1 MLCKSQPQLAHR
13 IDPPREA
20 RNLAERILSSRIPIF
35 LCVIP
40 LLASGVVFAQNA
52 NVPSPRTGV
61 ASPYGVDGI
70 MLGVR
75 VPSQS
80 ATYREYRCSPS
91 EQFSD
96 FTWCQRTQKQQ
107 ERGRTF
113 DSTNSI
119 LRNQDGTVVYVN
131 RHIAPRRF
139 DGNEAQREINRLSNR
154 FGERARE
161 MRIPQRDGLTNAVI
175 ALWGKIQ
182 LEQLDGDAIS
192 ILASGGSPRK
202 GLLIDFLGNLQRS
215 AQLGLPVYRMSGGAG
230 YLWSGSFDRNGRGHL
245 RILAIDASATTPA
258 IASNPPKVSSSE
270 SGEEPQPTPTSVA
283 SPEKQAT
290 EEPRTT
296 EAELARVDAEKA
308 LAGAELVKAE
318 APKALAE
325 ADRAGFEADK
335 AAAQGRVVEILSR
348 GIIICLI
355 IVLAIVI
362 AFLVIR
368 HRKAEAGKGRFH
380 KSGAQPV
387 RAELRPQTSQAQT
400 SARETDILN
409 ETKSIEAATKS
420 IEAANVTLSPD
431 ENIAEEA
438 QPKIVVEQ
446 NKKVADQLSVGAQE
460 NESSPVGDKDD
471 PSKQISA

>member
-1 MLCKSQPQLAHR
+1 
-13 IDPPREA
+13 
-20 RNLAERILSSRIPIF
+20 
-35 LCVIP
+35 
-40 LLASGVVFAQNA
+40 
-52 NVPSPRTGV
+52 
-61 ASPYGVDGI
+61 
-70 MLGVR
+70 
-75 VPSQS
+75 
-80 ATYREYRCSPS
+80 
-91 EQFSD
+91 
-96 FTWCQRTQKQQ
+96 
-107 ERGRTF
+107 
-113 DSTNSI
+113 
-119 LRNQDGTVVYVN
+119 
-131 RHIAPRRF
+131 
-139 DGNEAQREINRLSNR
+139 
-154 FGERARE
+154 

-258 IASNPPKVSSSE
+258 IATNPPKVSSSE
-270 SGEEPQPTPTSVA
+270 SGQEPQPTPTSVV
-283 SPEKQAT
+283 SPETHAT
-290 EEPRTT
+290 ETPRTT
-296 EAELARVDAEKA
+296 ETELARVDAEKA

-318 APKALAE
+318 AAKALAE
-325 ADRAGFEADK
+325 ADRARLEADK
-335 AAAQGRVVEILSR
+335 AVAQGRVVEILSR
-348 GIIICLI
+348 GIITCLI

-368 HRKAEAGKGRFH
+368 HRKAEAGKGQFH

-387 RAELRPQTSQAQT
+387 RAELRPQTNQAQT
-400 SARETDILN
+400 WARETDILN

-431 ENIAEEA
+431 EKSAAEV

-446 NKKVADQLSVGAQE
+446 NKKVVDQLSVGAQE

-471 PSKQISA
+471 PSKQIFCLAELHQTLAKCADTISEPVR

>member
-1 MLCKSQPQLAHR
+1 
-13 IDPPREA
+13 
-20 RNLAERILSSRIPIF
+20 
-35 LCVIP
+35 
-40 LLASGVVFAQNA
+40 
-52 NVPSPRTGV
+52 
-61 ASPYGVDGI
+61 
-70 MLGVR
+70 
-75 VPSQS
+75 
-80 ATYREYRCSPS
+80 
-91 EQFSD
+91 
-96 FTWCQRTQKQQ
+96 
-107 ERGRTF
+107 
-113 DSTNSI
+113 
-119 LRNQDGTVVYVN
+119 
-131 RHIAPRRF
+131 
-139 DGNEAQREINRLSNR
+139 
-154 FGERARE
+154 

-182 LEQLDGDAIS
+182 LEQLDGDAMS
-192 ILASGGSPRK
+192 ILASGESPRK

-258 IASNPPKVSSSE
+258 IATNPPKVSSSE
-270 SGEEPQPTPTSVA
+270 SGQEPQPTPTSVV
-283 SPEKQAT
+283 SPETHAT
-290 EEPRTT
+290 EKPRTT

-308 LAGAELVKAE
+308 LVGAELVKAE

-325 ADRAGFEADK
+325 ADRTRFEADK
-335 AAAQGRVVEILSR
+335 AVAQGRVVEILSR

-368 HRKAEAGKGRFH
+368 HRKAEAGKGQFH

-387 RAELRPQTSQAQT
+387 RAELRAQTNQAQT

-420 IEAANVTLSPD
+420 IEALSPD
-431 ENIAEEA
+431 ENIAEEV

-460 NESSPVGDKDD
+460 NESSSVGDKDD
-471 PSKQISA
+471 PSKQIFCLAELHQTLAKCADTVSEPSSSLPTSLQQQTATADVLKRSPM

>member
-1 MLCKSQPQLAHR
+1 
-13 IDPPREA
+13 
-20 RNLAERILSSRIPIF
+20 
-35 LCVIP
+35 
-40 LLASGVVFAQNA
+40 
-52 NVPSPRTGV
+52 
-61 ASPYGVDGI
+61 

-107 ERGRTF
+107 ERSRTF

-131 RHIAPRRF
+131 RHIAPWRF
-139 DGNEAQREINRLSNR
+139 DGNEAQREINRLSSR

-182 LEQLDGDAIS
+182 LEQLDGDAMS
-192 ILASGGSPRK
+192 ILASGESPRK

-258 IASNPPKVSSSE
+258 IATNPPKVSSSE
-270 SGEEPQPTPTSVA
+270 SGQEPQPTPTSVV
-283 SPEKQAT
+283 SPETHAT
-290 EEPRTT
+290 EKPRTT

-308 LAGAELVKAE
+308 LVGAELVKAE

-325 ADRAGFEADK
+325 ADGARFEADK
-335 AAAQGRVVEILSR
+335 AVAQGRVVEILSR

-368 HRKAEAGKGRFH
+368 HRKAEAGKGQFH

-387 RAELRPQTSQAQT
+387 RAELRAQTNQAQT

-420 IEAANVTLSPD
+420 IEALSPD
-431 ENIAEEA
+431 ENIAEEV

-460 NESSPVGDKDD
+460 NESSSVGDKDD
-471 PSKQISA
+471 PSKQIFCLAELHQTLAKCADTVSEPSSSLPTSLQQQTATADVLKRSPM